1 MGSSAS
7 EIEDSNGEDK
17 FHDIFKREVT
27 LRASD
32 KANEQRMLEV
42 YGNVKKKILKDI
54 VGQKLSPEEIA
65 RELEIVERYEWCSP
79 LYDGLKLY
87 SKSA

>member
-1 MGSSAS
+1 LGSSAS